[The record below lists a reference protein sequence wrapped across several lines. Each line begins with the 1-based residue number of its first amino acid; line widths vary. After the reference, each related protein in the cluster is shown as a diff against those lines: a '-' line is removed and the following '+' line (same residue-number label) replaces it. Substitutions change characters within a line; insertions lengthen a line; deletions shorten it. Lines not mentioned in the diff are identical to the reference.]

1 MPLAA
6 IMIKQN
12 AKEQQS
18 SKQKTC
24 DCFERKNLSR
34 KLRIL
39 LPT

>member
-24 DCFERKNLSR
+24 DCFGRKNLSR